1 MLDGGHLLFYA
12 VEAVRRRP
20 LGPRIQDYGFRIGLT
35 LVLLL
40 MIFATWNDLVHLKV
54 IQFVAGLMS

>member
-1 MLDGGHLLFYA
+1 LFYA

-20 LGPRIQDYGFRIGLT
+20 LAPRIQDYGFRIGLT

-40 MIFATWNDLVHLKV
+40 MIFVIWNDVT
-54 IQFVAGLMS
+54 